1 MIEYLKSW
9 LRLRSDNRALSAMEY
24 AAIAGLLAAVVFV
37 AATTLGNGLGT
48 GFTMISHRL

>member
-9 LRLRSDNRALSAMEY
+9 LRLRIDNRALSTMEY
-24 AAIAGLLAAVVFV
+24 AAMAGLLAAIVFV

-48 GFTMISHRL
+48 SFNAISHHL

>member
-9 LRLRSDNRALSAMEY
+9 LRLQIDNRALTAMEY
-24 AAIAGLLAAVVFV
+24 AAIAGLLAAAVFL

-48 GFTMISHRL
+48 GFTTISHHL